1 MSAQPVH
8 NAPHPRVP
16 RTIDGIAAALSP
28 ARRMAFYREVGQA
41 EAGQD
46 LQHVVATW
54 WGQAM
59 LDTDP
64 DGERIIAAAD
74 AGTLAT
80 VSWEQVYRRR
90 RERGGEM
97 PGE

>member
-1 MSAQPVH
+1 MSVQPVH
-8 NAPHPRVP
+8 HPEPRVP
-16 RTIDGIAAALSP
+16 RTIDGIAAALAP

-41 EAGQD
+41 EAGGE
-46 LQHVVATW
+46 LQQVVATW
-54 WGQAM
+54 WGEAM

-64 DGERIIAAAD
+64 DRERIIAAAN
-74 AGTLAT
+74 AGTLPT
-80 VSWEQVYRRR
+80 TSWEQIYRRR

>member
-1 MSAQPVH
+1 MSIQPVH
-8 NAPHPRVP
+8 HDPDPRVP
-16 RTIDGIAAALSP
+16 RTIDGIAAALSG

-41 EAGQD
+41 QAGEE

-54 WGQAM
+54 WGEAM
-59 LDTDP
+59 LGTDP
-64 DGERIIAAAD
+64 DGERVIAAAN
-74 AGTLAT
+74 AGTLPT
-80 VSWEQVYRRR
+80 VSWDQIHRRR